1 MLDFKTQNSLKM
13 KNRATTYA
21 DDSRNDS
28 EVRYYEDIDDL
39 MHLKIA
45 VVELFK
51 RQLSWLDQVLQ
62 IDEILQDLTD
72 DVQYDDNDV
81 VESEKKNTYNNSDET
96 V

>member
-1 MLDFKTQNSLKM
+1 M

-28 EVRYYEDIDDL
+28 KVRYDENIDDL

-62 IDEILQDLTD
+62 IDEILQDLID
-72 DVQYDDNDV
+72 DVQYGDNDV
-81 VESEKKNTYNNSDET
+81 VESEKINTYNNSDET